1 MKIDRVSTPGTTALR
16 RSERTKGARK
26 GTFAESL
33 SEEVAAPSGH
43 APVSGVSPVE
53 ALLSIQ
59 EVPDSTSQRSRG
71 LVRGT
76 LILDE
81 LEELRHGLVLGTLT
95 RAQIDRLKSLVEQE
109 RAKVDDPGLAEVLN
123 EVEIRAAVELAKLE
137 R

>member
-16 RSERTKGARK
+16 RNERSKGARK

-33 SEEVAAPSGH
+33 SEEVSAPSGNL
-43 APVSGVSPVE
+43 PVSGVSPVE

-59 EVPDSTSQRSRG
+59 EVPDSASQRSRG
-71 LVRGT
+71 LLRGT

-81 LEELRHGLVLGTLT
+81 LEELRHGLILGTLT
-95 RAQIDRLKSLVEQE
+95 RAQIDRLKALVEHE
-109 RAKVDDPGLAEVLN
+109 RTKVDDPGLAEVLN

>member
-16 RSERTKGARK
+16 RSERAKGTRK

-33 SEEVAAPSGH
+33 SEEVSAPSGH
-43 APVSGVSPVE
+43 LPVSGVSPVE

-59 EVPDSTSQRSRG
+59 EVPDSTSRRSRG
-71 LVRGT
+71 LMRGT

-81 LEELRHGLVLGTLT
+81 LEELRHGLILGTLT
-95 RAQIDRLKSLVEQE
+95 RSQIDRLKSLVEQE
-109 RAKVDDPGLAEVLN
+109 RSKVDDPGLAEVLN

>member
-16 RSERTKGARK
+16 RNERSKGSQK

-33 SEEVAAPSGH
+33 SEE
-43 APVSGVSPVE
+43 APVQAGNVAVSSVSPVE

-59 EVPDSTSQRSRG
+59 EVPDSVSQRSRG
-71 LVRGT
+71 LLRGQ

-81 LEELRHGLVLGTLT
+81 LEELRHGLILGQLT
-95 RAQIDRLKSLVEQE
+95 HAQIDRLKALVERE
-109 RAKVDDPGLAEVLN
+109 RSKVDDPGLAEVLN
-123 EVEIRAAVELAKLE
+123 EVEIRAAVELAKLG